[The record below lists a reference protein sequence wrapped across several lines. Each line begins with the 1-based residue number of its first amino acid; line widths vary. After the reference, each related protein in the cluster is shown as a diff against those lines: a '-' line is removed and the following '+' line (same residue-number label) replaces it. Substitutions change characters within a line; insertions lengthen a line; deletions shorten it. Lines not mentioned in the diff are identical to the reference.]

1 MSDTDETTA
10 RANLLHAVC
19 AENAP
24 SIGAAARL
32 WGIPC
37 DTVYQATAGRRVTYD
52 LLLRVAE
59 QAKADGPASVYLR
72 EWAQKYRDWRVEL
85 LCLEM
90 SRPSIWPWGLL

>member
-37 DTVYQATAGRRVTYD
+37 DTVYQATAGRRVTDD
-52 LLLRVAE
+52 LLLRVAD
-59 QAKADGPASVYLR
+59 QAKADGPATVRLHK
-72 EWAQKYRDWRVEL
+72 WAQDFRDWRVERQSL
-85 LCLEM
+85 
-90 SRPSIWPWGLL
+90 